1 MQFAADVLHLCSHKI
16 VSSSIRRERT
26 RLRKRR
32 CLRSGHSTGLPFFST
47 KFAAKVFQALFIFTD
62 ISKFLLRAKNRG
74 HFASHFLTTAVMQEM
89 NVQMQLSLWSLSCPI
104 KILKTGGGSGGRT
117 LVSFWIR

>member
-1 MQFAADVLHLCSHKI
+1 M
-16 VSSSIRRERT
+16 SSAWAQHGSAI
-26 RLRKRR
+26 
-32 CLRSGHSTGLPFFST
+32 FFDS

-74 HFASHFLTTAVMQEM
+74 HFASHVLTTAVMQEM
-89 NVQMQLSLWSLSCPI
+89 NVQMQLSPWSLSCPI

-117 LVSFWIR
+117 LVLGSLVLFFSICP